1 MGLYFRKSINLGK
14 GVRLNLSKRGI
25 GISGGVKGARISTGP
40 NGTYMNL
47 SIPGTG
53 IGYRKK
59 LSGSNSTYRST
70 STSSRYPYQQ
80 TIVNEYTGE
89 TRTVRASTQWELN
102 EQIRNTELRMQNNEL
117 KERRNTEIASQ
128 KEKAEQLTK
137 EVKEI
142 QNSFKTLIAST
153 IKINDRL
160 DWDKQLINKKY
171 PAFSFNEP
179 QPKRKNIGLL
189 GNLLGKIDDYEDR
202 VRAYE
207 ERKTKALQEYLVAKQ
222 EFEATQRQHNADVRF
237 LKESFELGEESAIE
251 KYASVVLANS
261 QYPPELE
268 MDYDVDYVANEKSL
282 YISFLLP
289 DINDLPMIDR
299 YSFLPSTNE
308 IKEYP
313 LSKVN
318 AISLYENTLFAV
330 GIRTIHEMFEA
341 IYNGTV
347 DFVVF
352 KGYLLL
358 CKITEETV
366 DFADNVRKIFEI
378 KANKTIFDTIPIS
391 DNNIAETLNELDFIR
406 VKDFTN
412 PAETL

>member
-1 MGLYFRKSINLGK
+1 MLFR
-14 GVRLNLSKRGI
+14 
-25 GISGGVKGARISTGP
+25 
-40 NGTYMNL
+40 
-47 SIPGTG
+47 
-53 IGYRKK
+53 
-59 LSGSNSTYRST
+59 SGSNSTYRST

-207 ERKTKALQEYLVAKQ
+207 ERKTKALDRK
-222 EFEATQRQHNADVRF
+222 
-237 LKESFELGEESAIE
+237 
-251 KYASVVLANS
+251 SVV
-261 QYPPELE
+261 
-268 MDYDVDYVANEKSL
+268 
-282 YISFLLP
+282 
-289 DINDLPMIDR
+289 
-299 YSFLPSTNE
+299 
-308 IKEYP
+308 
-313 LSKVN
+313 
-318 AISLYENTLFAV
+318 
-330 GIRTIHEMFEA
+330 
-341 IYNGTV
+341 
-347 DFVVF
+347 
-352 KGYLLL
+352 
-358 CKITEETV
+358 
-366 DFADNVRKIFEI
+366 
-378 KANKTIFDTIPIS
+378 
-391 DNNIAETLNELDFIR
+391 
-406 VKDFTN
+406 
-412 PAETL
+412 

>member
-1 MGLYFRKSINLGK
+1 M
-14 GVRLNLSKRGI
+14 
-25 GISGGVKGARISTGP
+25 
-40 NGTYMNL
+40 
-47 SIPGTG
+47 
-53 IGYRKK
+53 
-59 LSGSNSTYRST
+59 
-70 STSSRYPYQQ
+70 
-80 TIVNEYTGE
+80 
-89 TRTVRASTQWELN
+89 
-102 EQIRNTELRMQNNEL
+102 
-117 KERRNTEIASQ
+117 
-128 KEKAEQLTK
+128 
-137 EVKEI
+137 
-142 QNSFKTLIAST
+142 
-153 IKINDRL
+153 
-160 DWDKQLINKKY
+160 INKKY

-366 DFADNVRKIFEI
+366 DFTDNVRKIFEI